1 MAVERTPESSR
12 MQLQLQTGIGEDN
25 EPIIKNR
32 YFSNVKTDA
41 LDENVYA
48 VAQSLTGLQQYPL
61 LTVKRIDT
69 GTLDQF

>member
-1 MAVERTPESSR
+1 